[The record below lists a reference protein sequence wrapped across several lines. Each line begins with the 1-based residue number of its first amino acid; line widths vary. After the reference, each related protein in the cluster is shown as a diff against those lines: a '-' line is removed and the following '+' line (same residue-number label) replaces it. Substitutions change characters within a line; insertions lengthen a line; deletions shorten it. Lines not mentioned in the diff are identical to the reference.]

1 VPLAGGGAVCTFTDV
16 TARRKAE
23 RRIKESEARYRLL
36 ANHATDMIVRTGA
49 GGVDLYVSPAC
60 RDLIGYEQ
68 HEIAGMSFRDHLHP
82 EDTEAVLAGLGRLF
96 AGTQDHE
103 TSTYRVR
110 HKSGHWV
117 WVEAHRRLVRD
128 AGGNPQEVVS
138 VVRDVSAR
146 RGLEEQLRQAQK
158 MEAVGQLTGGIA
170 HDFNNLLTVV
180 IGNAEVLAEELQE
193 PESRG
198 LAALILESAEKG
210 AGLTQQLLAFGRR
223 QTLRAEALDVPAV
236 VQGMLPLLRRT
247 LGETVILKTEFP
259 SPPPTA
265 LADRSLLESAILN
278 LAINARDAMPA
289 GGLLEIVVDEVFVDA
304 GARVDGPVPGH
315 YVSDTGSGMS
325 PEVLQHA
332 FEPFFTTKGIGKGS
346 GLGLS
351 MVYGFAQQSGGHVS
365 IRSKPAGGTS
375 VTILLPLAL
384 ASSAEPKP
392 SEPSRMSRTRGSR
405 VLVVEDELEVR
416 RFMTS
421 LLLTLGYEVVEAGT
435 GSTGLKMI
443 RSDPTLDL
451 LLTDVVL
458 PGGVSGLELA
468 REAQRIRPNLKVL
481 LTSGY
486 PEPVSKDDGAMPG
499 MEVLQKPYR
508 RRDLAEAV
516 RRVLDARP
524 LTRRAGV

>member
-1 VPLAGGGAVCTFTDV
+1 
-16 TARRKAE
+16 
-23 RRIKESEARYRLL
+23 
-36 ANHATDMIVRTGA
+36 
-49 GGVDLYVSPAC
+49 
-60 RDLIGYEQ
+60 
-68 HEIAGMSFRDHLHP
+68 
-82 EDTEAVLAGLGRLF
+82 
-96 AGTQDHE
+96 
-103 TSTYRVR
+103 
-110 HKSGHWV
+110 
-117 WVEAHRRLVRD
+117 
-128 AGGNPQEVVS
+128 
-138 VVRDVSAR
+138 
-146 RGLEEQLRQAQK
+146 
-158 MEAVGQLTGGIA
+158 
-170 HDFNNLLTVV
+170 
-180 IGNAEVLAEELQE
+180 
-193 PESRG
+193 
-198 LAALILESAEKG
+198 
-210 AGLTQQLLAFGRR
+210 
-223 QTLRAEALDVPAV
+223 
-236 VQGMLPLLRRT
+236 
-247 LGETVILKTEFP
+247 
-259 SPPPTA
+259 
-265 LADRSLLESAILN
+265 
-278 LAINARDAMPA
+278 
-289 GGLLEIVVDEVFVDA
+289 
-304 GARVDGPVPGH
+304 
-315 YVSDTGSGMS
+315 MS